1 MFELLFKYPPAVF
14 SRGTFLLLGSW
25 PVWILVVLALLSI
38 AALAWMFWRRP
49 TEKNVVPMN
58 SKRRIVLWLLQSS
71 FAVLILL
78 LLWQPALSVTALR
91 PQQNIVAVLVDDSQS
106 MSVKDG
112 SETRRETAARLLN
125 HGLLQRLQSRFQVRL
140 YRLGANAT
148 RFSNTEQL
156 HASEPATHIGKGL
169 QEISSEAGSLPI
181 GSIVLL
187 SDGSDNSGGIDLST
201 ITALRARNL
210 PVNTIGL
217 GNDRL
222 RRDVELD
229 RVQVAEK
236 TLMNSRLQAV
246 VSLRQNGFDGKKTKL
261 TISDGANI
269 LATRE
274 ISLHGPEQAETIEF
288 SAGSAGPKTIYANI
302 DPLQGEENTRNNQLT
317 RVIQVEGGARR
328 ILYVE
333 GEPRWEYKFL
343 RRAVED
349 DSALHV
355 VSILR
360 TTQNKLYRQ
369 GIANPSELAD
379 GFPTKAEDLFPFQG
393 LILGSVETGFFTN
406 EQQSLIKD
414 FVDRRGGGLLFLGG
428 RASLADGGYDHEP
441 FTALLPVRL
450 PQRKNTFQRTPA
462 EAELTA
468 QGEESLITRIE
479 DDPQKSLNHWKIL
492 PYLANYQDAGM
503 PKPGAVV
510 LAEMKADG
518 RRLPLLVTQ
527 NYGRGRTAVFATGGS
542 WRWQMQQ
549 PVEDMSD
556 ELFWRQLLRWLVAA
570 SPSCVDISMPNTLL
584 TDAGEIRLSA
594 NVRQPNYFP
603 ATSANVVAHIEG
615 PGGITESVT
624 LRPEPLKQGVYSAD
638 WNATQPGAYVVDVSA
653 MQGEQ
658 DLGQDVRTFR
668 RENGVAENFHRE
680 QNRELLEKLASET
693 GGHYFTAGNANQLV
707 DQIAYSDAGITARET
722 KDLWDMPIVF
732 LLIISL
738 RAAEWLLRR
747 RWGVV

>member
-1 MFELLFKYPPAVF
+1 M
-14 SRGTFLLLGSW
+14 LLGSW
-25 PVWILVVLALLSI
+25 PVWILIVLALL
-38 AALAWMFWRRP
+38 AMGALGWMFWRKP
-49 TEKNVVPMN
+49 AEQSAVGVSGKH
-58 SKRRIVLWLLQSS
+58 RIVLWLLQSA

-112 SETRRETAARLLN
+112 GETRRDTVAHLLDR
-125 HGLLQRLQSRFQVRL
+125 GLLQRLQNRFQVRL
-140 YRLGANAT
+140 YRLGANAA
-148 RFSNTEQL
+148 RFSNTGQL

-169 QEISSEAGSLPI
+169 QEIANEAGSLPI
-181 GSIVLL
+181 GSIVLV
-187 SDGSDNSGGIDLST
+187 SDGSDNSGGIDLAT

-217 GNDRL
+217 GASRL
-222 RRDVELD
+222 ERDIEID
-229 RVQVAEK
+229 GVQVAEK
-236 TLMNSRLQAV
+236 TLVNSRLQAT
-246 VSLRQNGFDGKKTKL
+246 VSLRQNGFDGRKVKL
-261 TISDGANI
+261 TIGDGANV
-269 LATRE
+269 LAASEVT
-274 ISLHGPEQAETIEF
+274 LHGPEQAETVEF
-288 SAGSAGPKTIYANI
+288 SAGAEGPKTIYATI
-302 DPLQGEENTRNNQLT
+302 DPLPGEENTRNNQLT

-333 GEPRWEYKFL
+333 GEPRWDYKFL

-349 DSALHV
+349 DSALHI

-379 GFPTKAEDLFPFQG
+379 GFPAKAEDLFPFQG

-428 RASLADGGYDHEP
+428 RSSLSDGGYDREP

-450 PQRKNTFQRTPA
+450 PQRRNTFQRDPA

-468 QGEESLITRIE
+468 QGKESLITRIE
-479 DDPQKSLNHWKIL
+479 DDPQKSLNHWKLL
-492 PYLANYQDAGM
+492 PYLANYQDAGT

-510 LAEMKADG
+510 LAEMKAGG
-518 RRLPLLVTQ
+518 RRLPLLITQ

-549 PVEDMSD
+549 PVDDMSD

-584 TDAGEIRLSA
+584 TDSGEIRLSA
-594 NVRQPNYFP
+594 NVRQPDYLP
-603 ATSANVVAHIEG
+603 ATSANVIAHIEG
-615 PGGITESVT
+615 PGGLTDSVT
-624 LRPEPLKQGVYSAD
+624 LRPEPLKQGVYSAG
-638 WNATQPGAYVVDVSA
+638 WNATRPGAYVVDVSA
-653 MQGEQ
+653 TQGKQ
-658 DLGQDVRTFR
+658 DLGHDVRTFR
-668 RENGVAENFHRE
+668 REDGVAENFHRE

-693 GGHYFTAGNANQLV
+693 GGHYFTAGNANHLV

>member
-1 MFELLFKYPPAVF
+1 M
-14 SRGTFLLLGSW
+14 
-25 PVWILVVLALLSI
+25 
-38 AALAWMFWRRP
+38 
-49 TEKNVVPMN
+49 
-58 SKRRIVLWLLQSS
+58 
-71 FAVLILL
+71 
-78 LLWQPALSVTALR
+78 
-91 PQQNIVAVLVDDSQS
+91 
-106 MSVKDG
+106 DG
-112 SETRRETAARLLN
+112 
-125 HGLLQRLQSRFQVRL
+125 
-140 YRLGANAT
+140 
-148 RFSNTEQL
+148 
-156 HASEPATHIGKGL
+156 
-169 QEISSEAGSLPI
+169 
-181 GSIVLL
+181 
-187 SDGSDNSGGIDLST
+187 
-201 ITALRARNL
+201 
-210 PVNTIGL
+210 
-217 GNDRL
+217 
-222 RRDVELD
+222 
-229 RVQVAEK
+229 VQVAGK
-236 TLMNSRLQAV
+236 TLVNSRLQAV
-246 VSLRQNGFDGKKTKL
+246 VSLRQNGFDGSKTKL

-269 LATRE
+269 LAARE
-274 ISLHGPEQAETIEF
+274 ITLHGAGQAETIEF
-288 SAGSAGPKTIYANI
+288 SAGAEGPKTIYANI
-302 DPLQGEENTRNNQLT
+302 DPLPGEENTRNNQLT

-333 GEPRWEYKFL
+333 GEPRWDYKFL

-379 GFPTKAEDLFPFQG
+379 GFPSKAEDLFPFQG
-393 LILGSVETGFFTN
+393 LILGSVETGFFTG
-406 EQQSLIKD
+406 EQQALIKD

-428 RASLADGGYDHEP
+428 RSSLSDGGYDQEP
-441 FTALLPVRL
+441 FRALLPVRL
-450 PQRKNTFQRTPA
+450 PQRKNTFQRDPA

-468 QGEESLITRIE
+468 QGKESLITRIE

-492 PYLANYQDAGM
+492 PYLANYQDAGT

-518 RRLPLLVTQ
+518 RRLPLLITQ

-549 PVEDMSD
+549 PVDDMSD

-584 TDAGEIRLSA
+584 TDSGEIRLSA
-594 NVRQPNYFP
+594 DVRQPDYLP
-603 ATSANVVAHIEG
+603 ATNANVVAHIEG
-615 PGGITESVT
+615 PGGITDSVA

-653 MQGEQ
+653 TQGKQ
-658 DLGQDVRTFR
+658 DLGHDVRTFR
-668 RENGVAENFHRE
+668 REDGVAENFHRE

-693 GGHYFTAGNANQLV
+693 GGHYFTAGNANHLV